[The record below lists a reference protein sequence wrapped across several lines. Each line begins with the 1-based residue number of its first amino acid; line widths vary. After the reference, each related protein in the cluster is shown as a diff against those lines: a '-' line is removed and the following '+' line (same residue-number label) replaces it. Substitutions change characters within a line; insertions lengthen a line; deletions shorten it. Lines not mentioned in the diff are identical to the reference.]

1 MVTRRVSH
9 SFNKNFKA
17 LIHHVMVF
25 LQKFRTAQYKSH
37 LCKVGRAHSISGSN
51 LQYVNL
57 PTWDQI
63 SDFRKMKTELVHVQ
77 VVLYFSRER
86 DGRRLCQTLGVLWNR
101 SKQASLISAECVC
114 LSLNVRTPSGQ
125 EDKVQSNAD
134 TLCIPVQLLDKT
146 DTDLQSKSKHC
157 NMEVNKTVHFLWKY
171 PLLFFW
177 WTTDN

>member
-1 MVTRRVSH
+1 
-9 SFNKNFKA
+9 
-17 LIHHVMVF
+17 
-25 LQKFRTAQYKSH
+25 
-37 LCKVGRAHSISGSN
+37 
-51 LQYVNL
+51 
-57 PTWDQI
+57 
-63 SDFRKMKTELVHVQ
+63 MKTELVHVQ

-146 DTDLQSKSKHC
+146 DTDLQSKSKYC
-157 NMEVNKTVHFLWKY
+157 NMAVNKAVYFI
-171 PLLFFW
+171 
-177 WTTDN
+177 